1 MKREDMMLRLMAL
14 FTAVLGLIVTWVS
27 YQNGWSLL
35 MFLPFLVILWALA
48 LRRRRL
54 LQRR

>member
-27 YQNGWSLL
+27 YQNG
-35 MFLPFLVILWALA
+35 
-48 LRRRRL
+48 
-54 LQRR
+54 